1 MLDFYQNL
9 NIHSGMISDIESDKT
24 LTCGSSELTA
34 TIKCEKVYEICEG
47 CSQKIYDRY
56 YLNVADKSWHESC
69 LTCNICNLLLNYKC
83 YVRNSKLY
91 CKDDY
96 YRIYGTK
103 CVRCCEKI
111 TPDEMVMKI
120 QNSYI
125 YHVNC
130 FTCCS
135 CNQPLQKGEQF
146 AFRGGQLLC
155 RADFEKESFLPQPYD
170 DDYVIEEHHVRSRD
184 GRRGPKRPRTIL
196 TSSQRRQFKA
206 SFDVSPKPCRK
217 VREAL
222 AKDTGLS
229 VRVVQVWF
237 QNQRA
242 KCKKIQRKSKSG
254 DDKGSDKEKD
264 DKIKQESPDSDY
276 ILDNSYGQ
284 PLNPNLPF
292 SPDDYPAHSNDSI
305 CSSDISLDG
314 SNFDHLD
321 DASDTVSLHNLN
333 LSSHHLQIDQ
343 LNINNNNNL
352 STTANLMTH
361 IDKLYQ
367 MQSSYFIGASI
378 EQ

>member
-1 MLDFYQNL
+1 MMLDFYQNL
-9 NIHSGMISDIESDKT
+9 NINTGMLQDCSDKNS
-24 LTCGSSELTA
+24 LGCGQADITA
-34 TIKCEKVYEICEG
+34 TIKCEKTYEICEG
-47 CSQKIYDRY
+47 CSQKIHDRY
-56 YLNVADKSWHESC
+56 YLRVADTNWHEAC
-69 LTCNICNLLLNYKC
+69 LTCNICHLLLNYKC

-103 CVRCCEKI
+103 CYRCCEKI
-111 TPDEMVMKI
+111 NPDELVMRV
-120 QNSYI
+120 QENYV

-130 FTCCS
+130 FICCS

-146 AFRGGQLLC
+146 AIRGGQLICQMDL
-155 RADFEKESFLPQPYD
+155 EKESFLSQTYD
-170 DDYVIEEHHVRSRD
+170 DDFITEGVRSRD

-206 SFDVSPKPCRK
+206 SFDQSPKPCRK

-222 AKDTGLS
+222 AKDTGLT

-242 KCKKIQRKSKSG
+242 KMKKVQRKSKDG
-254 DDKGSDKEKD
+254 EKGSDKEKD
-264 DKIKQESPDSDY
+264 DKIKQESPSSDY
-276 ILDNSYGQ
+276 IIDGTFGQ

-292 SPDDYPAHSNDSI
+292 SPEDYPAHSGDSI

-321 DASDTVSLHNLN
+321 DASDTMSLQNLDLHANQLSIEASHFLHN
-333 LSSHHLQIDQ
+333 
-343 LNINNNNNL
+343 NNNNNL
-352 STTANLMTH
+352 SC

-367 MQSSYFIGASI
+367 MQSQYFIGTPI

>member
-1 MLDFYQNL
+1 
-9 NIHSGMISDIESDKT
+9 
-24 LTCGSSELTA
+24 
-34 TIKCEKVYEICEG
+34 
-47 CSQKIYDRY
+47 
-56 YLNVADKSWHESC
+56 
-69 LTCNICNLLLNYKC
+69 
-83 YVRNSKLY
+83 
-91 CKDDY
+91 
-96 YRIYGTK
+96 
-103 CVRCCEKI
+103 
-111 TPDEMVMKI
+111 MVMKI

-155 RADFEKESFLPQPYD
+155 RADFEKESFMPQTYD
-170 DDYVIEEHHVRSRD
+170 DEYVIEEHHVRSRD

-237 QNQRA
+237 QNQVSFVISYICPSISLLYRSKCLTNNILLRLQRA
-242 KCKKIQRKSKSG
+242 KCKKIQRKSKSDG
-254 DDKGSDKEKD
+254 DKGSDKEKD
-264 DKIKQESPDSDY
+264 EKIKQESPDSDY

-292 SPDDYPAHSNDSI
+292 SPD
-305 CSSDISLDG
+305 G
-314 SNFDHLD
+314 
-321 DASDTVSLHNLN
+321 
-333 LSSHHLQIDQ
+333 
-343 LNINNNNNL
+343 
-352 STTANLMTH
+352 
-361 IDKLYQ
+361 KLV
-367 MQSSYFIGASI
+367 
-378 EQ
+378 